1 MKFLSYVAAAFAVAG
16 IVLQPITPAF
26 AARSDSAV
34 TPRTANEMSAART
47 IVAEQTLDEFLLDAQ
62 INPGVREKLA
72 GYAARGEV
80 AILSVRQMQYLERT
94 HPQLYAKLM
103 QAYRTA
109 STPNLNPEEKR
120 LVDLLS
126 GSNVAA
132 FKAGSP
138 GPLPCG
144 SVNGAYGAGA
154 YKVASGNSTLHQNCG
169 SSNMTGAWVILGLV
183 LTVIIVVPLFCAI
196 ATQLGTAPAFCRG
209 MSGP

>member
-132 FKAGSP
+132 FKAGVA
-138 GPLPCG
+138 PCG
-144 SVNGAYGAGA
+144 TSGTGIRGVDA
-154 YKVASGNSTLHQNCG
+154 YKVASLTAVTREGCG